1 MNDQRKVKRPPSL
14 LERAADMFGIDPVA
28 NAPTIDVSSLP
39 PEPEKKAK
47 KAKAEPAA
55 ETPQAEILDGV
66 VEAVPVIEAAP
77 VVEAAPA
84 VEAAPTPKASPR
96 KDVAKAAPAVV
107 PTRQGAIDRA
117 RLAARGMI
125 VPGTPVTGIS
135 EEYRI
140 VKRELIRNFGGAGNR
155 PILPRGHRVLIASA
169 NPGEGKTFSAV
180 NLALSLAVEADHD
193 VLLIDAD
200 IAKPSVLEALGLE
213 DGPGLMDALADPHLP
228 LGDCLIQTDIPGLKV
243 MPAGTGHMHD
253 TELLASARTE
263 ALLAQLEQGVPGRI
277 LILDSPPILAASPAA
292 VLAGHVGQMILVVRA
307 DETLESSL
315 RDAIGLMGACPH
327 IQLLLNGVKYSP
339 GGRRFGTYYGQ
350 GGA

>member
-14 LERAADMFGIDPVA
+14 LERAADMFGLDPAA
-28 NAPTIDVSSLP
+28 NAPTIDISNLP
-39 PEPEKKAK
+39 PEPEKKVK
-47 KAKAEPAA
+47 KAKAAEPA
-55 ETPQAEILDGV
+55 
-66 VEAVPVIEAAP
+66 VEAPQPEVLEPVI
-77 VVEAAPA
+77 EAAPA
-84 VEAAPTPKASPR
+84 VEAAPAPKPSPR
-96 KDVAKAAPAVV
+96 KDVAKAAPAIV
-107 PTRQGAIDRA
+107 PTRQGTIDRE

-140 VKRELIRNFGGAGNR
+140 VKRELIRNFGGTGNR

-228 LGDCLIQTDIPGLKV
+228 LGDCLIQTNIPGLKV

-263 ALLAQLEQGVPGRI
+263 ALLGQLEAGAPGRI
-277 LILDSPPILAASPAA
+277 LILDSPPVLAASPAA
-292 VLAGHVGQMILVVRA
+292 VLAGHVGQTIMVVRA
-307 DETLESSL
+307 DETLESAL

>member
-14 LERAADMFGIDPVA
+14 LERAADMFGLDPVA
-28 NAPTIDVSSLP
+28 NAPTIDVSNLP

-47 KAKAEPAA
+47 KVEPAEPAA
-55 ETPQAEILDGV
+55 EAPQPEIL
-66 VEAVPVIEAAP
+66 EP

-84 VEAAPTPKASPR
+84 VEPAPAPKPSPR
-96 KDVAKAAPAVV
+96 KDVAKAAAAIVPA
-107 PTRQGAIDRA
+107 RQGTIDRE
-117 RLAARGMI
+117 RLASRGMI
-125 VPGTPVTGIS
+125 VPGTPVTGIA

-200 IAKPSVLEALGLE
+200 IAKPSVLDALGLE

-228 LGDCLIQTDIPGLKV
+228 LGDCLIQTDIAGLKV
-243 MPAGTGHMHD
+243 MPAGTQHMHD

-263 ALLAQLEQGVPGRI
+263 TLLAQLEAGAPGRI
-277 LILDSPPILAASPAA
+277 LILDSPPVLAASPAA
-292 VLAGHVGQMILVVRA
+292 VLAGHVGQTIMVVRA
-307 DETLESSL
+307 DETLESAL

>member
-1 MNDQRKVKRPPSL
+1 MNEHRPVKRAPSL
-14 LERAADMFGIDPVA
+14 LERAADIFGTDPA
-28 NAPTIDVSSLP
+28 AGAPTIDVSGLP
-39 PEPEKKAK
+39 DEPVRKVKGRK
-47 KAKAEPAA
+47 KAEPQASTAA
-55 ETPQAEILDGV
+55 PVTPEAEILDPV
-66 VEAVPVIEAAP
+66 VEAVPIVEPAP
-77 VVEAAPA
+77 
-84 VEAAPTPKASPR
+84 KMSPR
-96 KDVAKAAPAVV
+96 KDIARAAPAVV
-107 PTRQGAIDRA
+107 PSRQGTIDRD

-125 VPGTPVTGIS
+125 VPGAPISGIS

-140 VKRELIRNFGGAGNR
+140 VKREIIRNFTGGPGR
-155 PILPRGHRVLIASA
+155 PVLPRGHRVLIGSA

-200 IAKPSVLEALGLE
+200 IAKPSVLETLGLE

-228 LGDCLIQTDIPGLKV
+228 LGDCLIQTDVAGLKV
-243 MPAGTGHMHD
+243 MPAGTQHTHD

-263 ALLAQLEQGVPGRI
+263 TLLAQLEQGAPGRI
-277 LILDSPPILAASPAA
+277 IILDSPPVLAASPAA
-292 VLAGHVGQMILVVRA
+292 VLAGHVGQLIMVVRA

-327 IQLLLNGVKYSP
+327 IQLLLNGVKFSP

>member
-1 MNDQRKVKRPPSL
+1 MNEHRPVKRTPSL
-14 LERAADMFGIDPVA
+14 LERAADLFGTDPA
-28 NAPTIDVSSLP
+28 AGAPTIDLSALP
-39 PEPEKKAK
+39 EEPARKGKAK
-47 KAKAEPAA
+47 KKAEPEAPA
-55 ETPQAEILDGV
+55 TPQAEILD
-66 VEAVPVIEAAP
+66 P
-77 VVEAAPA
+77 VVETPPVVEPAPK
-84 VEAAPTPKASPR
+84 VSPR
-96 KDVAKAAPAVV
+96 KDIARAAPAVV
-107 PTRQGAIDRA
+107 PSRQGTIDRE

-125 VPGTPVTGIS
+125 VPGAAVTGIS

-140 VKRELIRNFGGAGNR
+140 VKREIIRNFTGGPGR
-155 PILPRGHRVLIASA
+155 PVLPRGHRVLIGSA

-180 NLALSLAVEADHD
+180 NLALSLAVETDHD

-200 IAKPSVLEALGLE
+200 IAKPSVIAALGLE

-243 MPAGTGHMHD
+243 MPAGTGHTHD

-263 ALLAQLEQGVPGRI
+263 ALLTQLEAGAPGRI
-277 LILDSPPILAASPAA
+277 LILDSPPVLAASPAA
-292 VLAGHVGQMILVVRA
+292 VLAGHVGQLIMVVRA
-307 DETLESSL
+307 DETLEGAL

-327 IQLLLNGVKYSP
+327 IQLLLNGVKFSP

>member
-1 MNDQRKVKRPPSL
+1 MNEHRPVKRQPSL
-14 LERAADMFGIDPVA
+14 LERAADLFGIDPA
-28 NAPTIDVSSLP
+28 AGAPTIDVSGLP

-47 KAKAEPAA
+47 KAEPVVEPEPA
-55 ETPQAEILDGV
+55 P
-66 VEAVPVIEAAP
+66 EAASAVAAEP
-77 VVEAAPA
+77 VVEAAPT
-84 VEAAPTPKASPR
+84 VKPSPR
-96 KDVAKAAPAVV
+96 KEVARAAPAVV
-107 PTRQGAIDRA
+107 PTRQGTIDRD

-125 VPGTPVTGIS
+125 VPGAPVTGIS

-140 VKRELIRNFGGAGNR
+140 VKREIIRNFTGAPGR
-155 PILPRGHRVLIASA
+155 PVLPRGHRVLIASA

-200 IAKPSVLEALGLE
+200 IAKPSVLEALGLD

-228 LGDCLIQTDIPGLKV
+228 LGDCLIQTDIAGLKV
-243 MPAGTGHMHD
+243 MPAGTQHMHD

-263 ALLAQLEQGVPGRI
+263 ALLAQLEAGAPGRI
-277 LILDSPPILAASPAA
+277 LILDSPPVLAASPAA
-292 VLAGHVGQMILVVRA
+292 VLAGHVGQLIMVVRA

-315 RDAIGLMGACPH
+315 RDAIGLMGACLH

-350 GGA
+350 GGAS